1 MLWHASELMNKNTK
15 LSLMLF
21 FFASRRKWQ
30 TLLCSHKLSVFAN
43 KSEAGS
49 AETDTGWVSFVRLLM
64 PDRCTQYCLSVQPNS
79 LFNFKKRV
87 CYWGYPPVG
96 FKLLLRTA
104 GGLFV
109 AQSLSWNKCWHAP
122 SCSRY
127 IYIYTVCRVRL
138 YFAFVVT
145 ICICTWKC
153 ICAERVKHTPINSP
167 H

>member
-21 FFASRRKWQ
+21 FSPCSFVSVILSSHNSSALRASRRKWQ

-127 IYIYTVCRVRL
+127 IYIY
-138 YFAFVVT
+138 
-145 ICICTWKC
+145 
-153 ICAERVKHTPINSP
+153 SM
-167 H
+167 